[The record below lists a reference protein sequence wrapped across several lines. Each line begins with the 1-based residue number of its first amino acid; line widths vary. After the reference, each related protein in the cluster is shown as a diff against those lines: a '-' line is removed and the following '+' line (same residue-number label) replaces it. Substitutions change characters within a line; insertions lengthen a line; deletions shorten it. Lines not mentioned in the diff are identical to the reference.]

1 MRVTVALVMTSLLA
15 ALPASAQT
23 LRIGMGEDTDI
34 LDPTFG
40 RTYTGRIVF
49 AGLCDKLVDIDEK
62 LTIGPQLALSYEYT
76 DSKTLLIK
84 LRPNVLF
91 QDGEKMDAAAV
102 KYSLERHLNMQGS
115 FRRSEIASMDH
126 VEVVDPLTVR
136 VVLKQPFAPF
146 LAQLT
151 DRAGMIV
158 SPKAAEAAGKD
169 FGAHPVCAGPF
180 KFTERVAQDHITLD
194 RFPGYWDAKSI
205 HFDRVI
211 YQPIIETTT
220 RLANLQAGALEM
232 ANVVASDA
240 GAVKKDPKLNLVT
253 WDWLGYNGLTVNTGN
268 GVRAQTKFGQDKRVR
283 QAFELALD
291 RKAIIDVVYE
301 GMFHPTAQAV
311 PPSSPY
317 YAANVTPPARDPAR
331 AKALL
336 KEAGVTL
343 PYKLELLITNPPDAQ
358 QVGEVIQ
365 SMAAEAGFE
374 VKLVTM
380 ESAVALSTAASGNFE
395 AMMIYW
401 SGRPDPDGNLYSFV
415 HTGGGVNDGRFS
427 NPTIDSLSDE
437 ARLVTDP
444 AARRG
449 IYQKLAE
456 ASADQLPIIYL
467 WNPKFTW
474 GMTKKLSG
482 FVPVPDGL
490 IRVQGMTL
498 AK

>member
-1 MRVTVALVMTSLLA
+1 MRPSIALLLTGFLA
-15 ALPASAQT
+15 ATPAAAQT
-23 LRIGMGEDTDI
+23 LRIAMAEDTGI
-34 LDPTFG
+34 LDPTFS

-62 LTIGPQLALSYEYT
+62 LTIVPQLALGYEYT
-76 DSKTLLIK
+76 DSTTLVLK

-102 KYSLERHLNMQGS
+102 KYSLDRHLTMQGS
-115 FRRSEIASMDH
+115 FRRSEIGSIDH

-136 VVLKQPFAPF
+136 IVLKQPFAPF

-151 DRAGMIV
+151 DRSGMIV
-158 SPKAAEAAGKD
+158 SPKAAEALGKD
-169 FGAHPVCAGPF
+169 FGSHPVCAGPF
-180 KFTERVAQDHITLD
+180 KFTEQVAQDHITLD

-205 HFDRVI
+205 HFDRVV

-240 GAVKKDPKLNLVT
+240 DAVRKDPKLNLVT
-253 WDWLGYNGLTVNTGN
+253 WDWLGYNGLTANTGN
-268 GVRAQTKFGQDKRVR
+268 GPRAQTRFGQDKRVR

-301 GMFHPTAQAV
+301 GLFHPTAQAV
-311 PPSSPY
+311 PPSSPF
-317 YAANVTPPARDPAR
+317 YAADVTPPARDPAR

-343 PYKLELLITNPPDAQ
+343 PYRLELLVTNPPDAQ

-365 SMAAEAGFE
+365 SMAKEAGFD

-380 ESAVALSTAASGNFE
+380 ESSAALAAAAAGNFE

-401 SGRPDPDGNLYSFV
+401 SGRPDPDGNLWSFV

-427 NPTIDSLSDE
+427 SPTIDTLSDQG
-437 ARLVTDP
+437 RTTIDP
-444 AARRG
+444 AGRRAV
-449 IYQKLAE
+449 YEKLAKE
-456 ASADQLPIIYL
+456 SADELPIIYL

-474 GMTKKLSG
+474 GVTKKLSG

-490 IRVQGMTL
+490 IRIQNMTL